1 MPTSSSETP
10 LIRVRNLHQSFG
22 NNQVLRGVDVD
33 IYANETVCLLGRS
46 GGGKTVLVK
55 HMLGLIQPL
64 EGSVEIGGVD
74 ISNMRERELAP
85 IRKKIGMMFQNG
97 ALFDSFNVAQ
107 NIAFP
112 LREQGVTDEDE
123 LNQRVSDVL
132 DIVQLPGQED
142 TMPSELSGGMKKRVA
157 LARAIVHHPECVC
170 YDEPHAGLDPI
181 TADRIDKLI
190 KCLQQDHGITNIVI
204 THELR
209 SVFRIADRIIFMKDG
224 KVYWQ
229 GTPDEMQASQDSIL
243 SDFVA
248 GSSSHD
254 KQ

>member
-1 MPTSSSETP
+1 M
-10 LIRVRNLHQSFG
+10 
-22 NNQVLRGVDVD
+22 D
-33 IYANETVCLLGRS
+33 IHANETVCLLGSS

-55 HMLGLIQPL
+55 HMLGLMQPL

-74 ISNMRERELAP
+74 ISNMKERDLAP
-85 IRKKIGMMFQNG
+85 IRKKIAMMFQNG

-112 LREQGVTDEDE
+112 LLEQGITDDEE
-123 LNQRVSDVL
+123 LNRRVSDVL
-132 DIVQLPGQED
+132 DIVQLSGQEN

-157 LARAIVHHPECVC
+157 LARAIVHRPECVC

-209 SVFRIADRIIFMKDG
+209 SAFRIADRIIFMKEG

-229 GTPDEMQASQDSIL
+229 GTPGEMQASQDSTL

-248 GSSSHD
+248 GSASHD
-254 KQ
+254 D

>member
-1 MPTSSSETP
+1 VPTSSSETP

-123 LNQRVSDVL
+123 LNRRVSDVL

>member
-123 LNQRVSDVL
+123 LNRRVSDVL